1 MLAAAVLGLFAG
13 AAVWVI
19 GLVQAE
25 RRPPFGSGTRASWMA
40 LLPVLI
46 QVALVRQPTSAS
58 PADEHRGVRL
68 LFEVAVAAYA
78 GVAARNFGASLDLVA
93 TLVFALPLLTILL
106 VDWWSR
112 YIHTSVVAAG
122 VLAGLALAL
131 ARGLPALANSVLAAL
146 AASAIFG
153 LGYLLA
159 GILFGQGD
167 DDETPFGLGDVYL
180 AGMIGAMAG
189 FPRVVPALFGGVFL
203 AAVVG
208 LLLLLTR
215 RRDRTDT
222 IAYGPYLCLG
232 ALFVFVQPT

>member
-25 RRPPFGSGTRASWMA
+25 RRPSFGPGTRASWMA

-46 QVALVRQPTSAS
+46 QMALVRQPTSAP
-58 PADEHRGVRL
+58 PAAEHRGVRL
-68 LFEVAVAAYA
+68 LFELAVAAYA
-78 GVAARNFGASLDLVA
+78 GVAAHNFGASLDFVA
-93 TLVFALPLLTILL
+93 SFIFALPLLTILL
-106 VDWWSR
+106 VDWWTR

-122 VLAGLALAL
+122 VLAGLAFAL

-232 ALFVFVQPT
+232 ALFV